1 MRAFAADD
9 PERFAKRY
17 GLTGTTAEMAT
28 EFETLGSDYQA
39 NGYTTMEQADR
50 LRNELELQPGKVLVD
65 LGSGCGWP
73 GLYLAQSAGCAVI
86 SIDPVAEGCATANRR
101 LIRDGLVSPSASI
114 RGDAESIP
122 IRPASVDAVTH
133 GDLLC

>member
-1 MRAFAADD
+1 
-9 PERFAKRY
+9 
-17 GLTGTTAEMAT
+17 MAT

-39 NGYTTMEQADR
+39 NGYTTMAQAD
-50 LRNELELQPGKVLVD
+50 LLSDVLQLLPGNVLVD

-73 GLYLAQSAGCAVI
+73 GLHLAKTTGCAVI
-86 SIDPVAEGCATANRR
+86 SIDPVSEGCATASAR
-101 LIRDGLVSPSASI
+101 IRKDELATPSAAI
-114 RGDAESIP
+114 RGDAELIP